1 MRSIRIRKQF
11 LKKRYLHI
19 FLVEVLSQQNF
30 KGSQLPGQSWD
41 RYWINAGPILSLGTT
56 IRPKE
61 KFSSNFLRVSLGGVF
76 LLVLGYFCM
85 WWRHWWRHARN
96 FWMRGKKLQK
106 YFINTFRGYSPKSRC
121 LAVTI
126 KYVHPTIK
134 YPPPLYTDEGLS
146 VYIFALINFPDNL
159 FPRIGRH

>member
-56 IRPKE
+56 IR
-61 KFSSNFLRVSLGGVF
+61 FRGGVIYDTQE
-76 LLVLGYFCM
+76 LALCQAH
-85 WWRHWWRHARN
+85 RR
-96 FWMRGKKLQK
+96 KKPILE
-106 YFINTFRGYSPKSRC
+106 
-121 LAVTI
+121 V
-126 KYVHPTIK
+126 
-134 YPPPLYTDEGLS
+134 
-146 VYIFALINFPDNL
+146 
-159 FPRIGRH
+159 